1 MKKKTMLLA
10 ALAAMLLAL
19 LCACGGNNNTPA
31 EDTDYPA
38 MEAADLSA
46 MELGLA
52 SNSAMSAQYN
62 ADEWYGEDVSG
73 LLTFYYLPT
82 LDTDNV
88 ANVNA
93 QKLSQFDDALDSSM
107 AQELEKNLS
116 SNYAFLSVGKTEL
129 KTLNGAPVIY
139 MEGTFSFTDE
149 VIDFMLKDG
158 GWTQEDIDAL
168 GGREAILALPE
179 TNQSYLYTVKD
190 GWLYL
195 FTGTYYA
202 ADQGAAVLECMT
214 VLAQTAQS
222 AA

>member
-46 MELGLA
+46 MELSLA

-73 LLTFYYLPT
+73 LLTFYYLST

-93 QKLSQFDDALDSSM
+93 QKLSQFDDALDSNM

>member
-46 MELGLA
+46 MELSLA

-116 SNYAFLSVGKTEL
+116 SNYAFLSVGKTEM

-158 GWTQEDIDAL
+158 GWTQENIDAL

>member
-46 MELGLA
+46 MELSLA

>member
-46 MELGLA
+46 MELSLA

-158 GWTQEDIDAL
+158 GWTQENIDAL

>member
-1 MKKKTMLLA
+1 MLLA
-10 ALAAMLLAL
+10 VLAAMLLAL

-93 QKLSQFDDALDSSM
+93 QKLSQFDDALDSNM

-116 SNYAFLSVGKTEL
+116 NNYAFLSVGKTEM
-129 KTLNGAPVIY
+129 KTLNDAPVIY

-222 AA
+222 VA

>member
-62 ADEWYGEDVSG
+62 ADEWHGEDVSG

-116 SNYAFLSVGKTEL
+116 DNYAFLAVGKTEM
-129 KTLNGAPVIY
+129 KTLNDAPVIY

>member
-1 MKKKTMLLA
+1 MLLA

-82 LDTDNV
+82 LGTDNV

-116 SNYAFLSVGKTEL
+116 SNYAFLSVGKTEM

-168 GGREAILALPE
+168 GGREAILTLPE

>member
-46 MELGLA
+46 MELSLA

-93 QKLSQFDDALDSSM
+93 QKLSQFDDALDSNM

-129 KTLNGAPVIY
+129 KTLNGAPGIY

-222 AA
+222 VA

>member
-19 LCACGGNNNTPA
+19 LCACGGNNTPA
-31 EDTDYPA
+31 ENTDYPA

-116 SNYAFLSVGKTEL
+116 SNYAFLSVGKTEM

>member
-93 QKLSQFDDALDSSM
+93 QKLSQFDDALDSNM

>member
-31 EDTDYPA
+31 EDTDYPS

-46 MELGLA
+46 MELSLA

-93 QKLSQFDDALDSSM
+93 QKLSQFDDALDSNM

-158 GWTQEDIDAL
+158 GWTQENIDAL

-222 AA
+222 VA

>member
-222 AA
+222 VA

>member
-46 MELGLA
+46 MELSLA

-116 SNYAFLSVGKTEL
+116 DNYAFLSVGKTEL

-168 GGREAILALPE
+168 GGRVAILALPE
-179 TNQSYLYTVKD
+179 TNQS
-190 GWLYL
+190 
-195 FTGTYYA
+195 
-202 ADQGAAVLECMT
+202 
-214 VLAQTAQS
+214 
-222 AA
+222 

>member
-46 MELGLA
+46 MELSLA

-93 QKLSQFDDALDSSM
+93 QKLSQFDDALDSNM

-139 MEGTFSFTDE
+139 MEGTFRFTDE

>member
-46 MELGLA
+46 MELSLA

-93 QKLSQFDDALDSSM
+93 QKLSQFDDALDSNM

-158 GWTQEDIDAL
+158 GWTQENIDAL

>member
-1 MKKKTMLLA
+1 MKKKTMPLA
-10 ALAAMLLAL
+10 VLAAMLLAL

-46 MELGLA
+46 MELSLA

-93 QKLSQFDDALDSSM
+93 QKLSQFDDALDSNM

-222 AA
+222 VA

>member
-19 LCACGGNNNTPA
+19 LCACGGTNNTPA

-46 MELGLA
+46 MELSLA

-93 QKLSQFDDALDSSM
+93 QKLSQFDDALDSNM

-222 AA
+222 VA

>member
-93 QKLSQFDDALDSSM
+93 QKLSQFNDALDSSM

-116 SNYAFLSVGKTEL
+116 DNYAFLSVGKTEM

-158 GWTQEDIDAL
+158 GWTQENIDAL

-202 ADQGAAVLECMT
+202 ANQGAAVLECMT

>member
-10 ALAAMLLAL
+10 ALVAMLLAL

-46 MELGLA
+46 MELSLA

-93 QKLSQFDDALDSSM
+93 QKLSQFDDALDSNM

-158 GWTQEDIDAL
+158 GWTQENIDAL

>member
-19 LCACGGNNNTPA
+19 LCACGGNNNAPA

-46 MELGLA
+46 MELSLA

-116 SNYAFLSVGKTEL
+116 DNYAFLSVGKTEL

>member
-10 ALAAMLLAL
+10 ALAAMLRAL

-116 SNYAFLSVGKTEL
+116 SNYAFLSVGKTEM

>member
-1 MKKKTMLLA
+1 MKRKTILLA
-10 ALAAMLLAL
+10 ALAAMLLTL
-19 LCACGGNNNTPA
+19 LCACGGNSTSA
-31 EDTDYPA
+31 ENTDYPA
-38 MEAADLSA
+38 MEAVDLGT
-46 MELGLA
+46 MELSLA
-52 SNSAMSAQYN
+52 SNSTMSAQYN

-82 LDTDNV
+82 IDTDKV
-88 ANVNA
+88 ANINA
-93 QKLSQFDDALDSSM
+93 QKLMQFDDVLDSKM
-107 AQELEKNLS
+107 AQELEKELS
-116 SNYAFLSVGKTEL
+116 KSYAFLSVNETAL
-129 KTLNGAPVIY
+129 KSLNGTPVIC
-139 MEGTFSFTDE
+139 MTGTFSFTDE

-179 TNQSYLYTVKD
+179 TNQLYLYMVKD

-195 FTGTYYA
+195 FTGTYYT
-202 ADQGAAVLECMT
+202 ADQSAAVLECMT

>member
-93 QKLSQFDDALDSSM
+93 QKLSQFDDALDSNM

-116 SNYAFLSVGKTEL
+116 NNYAFLSVGKTEM

>member
-19 LCACGGNNNTPA
+19 LCACGGNNNSPA

-46 MELGLA
+46 MELSLA

-93 QKLSQFDDALDSSM
+93 QKLSQFDDALDSNM

>member
-93 QKLSQFDDALDSSM
+93 QKLSQFDDALDSNM

-116 SNYAFLSVGKTEL
+116 SNYAFLSVGKTEM

>member
-1 MKKKTMLLA
+1 MKRKMMLLA
-10 ALAAMLLAL
+10 ALAAVLLAV

-93 QKLSQFDDALDSSM
+93 QKLSQFDDVLDSSM

-116 SNYAFLSVGKTEL
+116 SNYAFLSVGKTEM

-179 TNQSYLYTVKD
+179 TNQAYLYVVKD

>member
-46 MELGLA
+46 MELSLA

-116 SNYAFLSVGKTEL
+116 SNYAFLSVGKTEM

>member
-46 MELGLA
+46 MELSLA

-93 QKLSQFDDALDSSM
+93 QKLSQFDDALDSNM

-116 SNYAFLSVGKTEL
+116 NNYAFLSVGKTEM

-222 AA
+222 VA

>member
-46 MELGLA
+46 MELSLA

-116 SNYAFLSVGKTEL
+116 DNYAFLSVGKTEM
-129 KTLNGAPVIY
+129 KTLNDAPVIY

-222 AA
+222 VA

>member
-10 ALAAMLLAL
+10 VLAAMLLAL

-46 MELGLA
+46 MELSLA

-93 QKLSQFDDALDSSM
+93 QKLSQFDDALDSNM

-222 AA
+222 VA

>member
-46 MELGLA
+46 MELSLA

-93 QKLSQFDDALDSSM
+93 QKLSQFDDALDSNM

-116 SNYAFLSVGKTEL
+116 SNYAFLSVGKTEM

>member
-46 MELGLA
+46 MELSLA

-116 SNYAFLSVGKTEL
+116 NNYAFLSVGKTEM

>member
-93 QKLSQFDDALDSSM
+93 QKLSQFNDALDSSM

-116 SNYAFLSVGKTEL
+116 DNYAFLSVGKTEM

-158 GWTQEDIDAL
+158 GWTQENIDAL

>member
-93 QKLSQFDDALDSSM
+93 QKLSQFNDALDSSM

-116 SNYAFLSVGKTEL
+116 DNYAFLSVGKTEM

-158 GWTQEDIDAL
+158 GWTQENIDAL

-202 ADQGAAVLECMT
+202 ADQGSAVLESMT

>member
-107 AQELEKNLS
+107 AQALEKNLS
-116 SNYAFLSVGKTEL
+116 SNYAFLSVGKTEM

>member
-46 MELGLA
+46 MELSLA

-93 QKLSQFDDALDSSM
+93 QKLSQFDDALDSNM

-116 SNYAFLSVGKTEL
+116 SNYAFLSVGKTEM

-158 GWTQEDIDAL
+158 GWTQENIDAL

-222 AA
+222 VA

>member
-10 ALAAMLLAL
+10 VLAAMLLAL

-46 MELGLA
+46 MELSLA

-93 QKLSQFDDALDSSM
+93 QKLSQFDDALDSNM

>member
-1 MKKKTMLLA
+1 MKRKTILLA

-19 LCACGGNNNTPA
+19 LCACGGNSTPA
-31 EDTDYPA
+31 EDTNYPA
-38 MEAADLSA
+38 MEAVDLGT

-52 SNSAMSAQYN
+52 SNSTMSAQYN

-82 LDTDNV
+82 VDTDRLT
-88 ANVNA
+88 NVNA
-93 QKLSQFDDALDSSM
+93 QKLAQFDDVLDSKM

-116 SNYAFLSVGKTEL
+116 SNYAYLSVGKTEM
-129 KTLNGAPVIY
+129 KTLNGTPVIY
-139 MEGTFSFTDE
+139 MDGTFSFTEE

-179 TNQSYLYTVKD
+179 TNQAYLYVVKD

-202 ADQGAAVLECMT
+202 ADQSAAVLECMT

>member
-46 MELGLA
+46 MELSLA

-93 QKLSQFDDALDSSM
+93 QKLSQFDDALDSNM

-116 SNYAFLSVGKTEL
+116 DNYAFLSVGKTEM

>member
-10 ALAAMLLAL
+10 ALVAMLLAL

-52 SNSAMSAQYN
+52 SNSAMLAQYN

-93 QKLSQFDDALDSSM
+93 QKLSQFDDALDSNM

-116 SNYAFLSVGKTEL
+116 NNYAFLSVGKTEM
-129 KTLNGAPVIY
+129 KTLNDAPVIY